1 MKDFVTDNLIFTME
15 SQLKATPRSNLVYLK
30 NIPIK
35 TYSLTNI
42 LGKLVMKPNTNQE
55 QSRIKIGKSCISIA
69 MIKGN
74 LDLGMKH
81 ADRLKL
87 FFMPIQVAFLIRE

>member
-35 TYSLTNI
+35 TYSPTNI

-55 QSRIKIGKSCISIA
+55 
-69 MIKGN
+69 
-74 LDLGMKH
+74 
-81 ADRLKL
+81 
-87 FFMPIQVAFLIRE
+87 